1 MKKTSTTAPSLV
13 ETAHNAFRQKIHT
26 INFDI
31 VLPSEEGGE
40 YEYESLEIAPGRFNY
55 DNIVADLVRYKY
67 PDDAM
72 TATINNYL
80 ADPDDETAEAEFQAM
95 QAWRKSAKALAK
107 KALAEASGD
116 VAQVDG

>member
-1 MKKTSTTAPSLV
+1 MKNKSTTAPSLL
-13 ETAHNAFRQKIHT
+13 ETAHNAFRQKIHS

-55 DNIVADLVRYKY
+55 DNIVADLVRHKY
-67 PDDAM
+67 PDDVM

-80 ADPDDETAEAEFQAM
+80 SDPDNETAKNEFRAM
-95 QAWRKSAKALAK
+95 QAWRKSAKVLAK
-107 KALAEASGD
+107 KALAEDSGD
-116 VAQVDG
+116 TAQVAG